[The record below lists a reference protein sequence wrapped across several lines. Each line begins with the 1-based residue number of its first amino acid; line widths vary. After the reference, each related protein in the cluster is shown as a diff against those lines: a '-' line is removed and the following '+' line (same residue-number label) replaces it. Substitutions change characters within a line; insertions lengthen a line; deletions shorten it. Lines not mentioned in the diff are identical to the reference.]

1 MRKIISKILRKRGY
15 RKYSIAELKTMNI
28 GIVITQEYITSRK
41 FRRIMNESEIGSF
54 IKDTLSEWEKLNNE

>member
-1 MRKIISKILRKRGY
+1 MRKIISKILRNRGY

-28 GIVITQEYITSRK
+28 GIIITQEYIKSRK
-41 FRRIMNESEIGSF
+41 FRRLMNDSDVGSF